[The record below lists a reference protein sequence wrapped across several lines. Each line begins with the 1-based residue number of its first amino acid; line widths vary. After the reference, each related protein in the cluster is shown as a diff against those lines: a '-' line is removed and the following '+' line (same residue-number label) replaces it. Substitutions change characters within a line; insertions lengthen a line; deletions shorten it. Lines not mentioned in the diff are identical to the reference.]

1 MKIITKDLFEASYL
15 MSQGM
20 QLQNVSGDNQTVL
33 FQFEGAEELS
43 VLKSKY
49 EKGRAEA
56 NVRQFRNSMNYLKD
70 ILFSKLRK
78 HKTEEYAW
86 DADNRRF

>member
-15 MSQGM
+15 MSKGM
-20 QLQNVSGDNQTVL
+20 QLQNVSGDNQTIL

-70 ILFSKLRK
+70 ILFSKLKQRAGGSCK
-78 HKTEEYAW
+78 MA
-86 DADNRRF
+86 N